1 MKSLATCMVAV
12 LGLAGCVVHVHD
24 RRPPPPPPPAPV
36 VVHWTHVRYVVW
48 TEYYGCSDDEVAY
61 LETCGYDDDDLLV
74 LCFIA
79 RRARVPVRYVVYE
92 YDRCGRSLYTVAMV
106 FRLDPFVFYCEEVPR
121 GCACPPP
128 YGRAYGYYGRREP
141 AFLTNDECRALVQL
155 HIGVRYYGYSS
166 VAYFQEFDRCRK
178 RGEPPFRTIVV
189 RDYARA
195 GKGGRACDDRPI
207 VKRDRPWEHRDVR
220 EWERRRQEERERM
233 KAHWA
238 RRQREEE
245 ERIHREAEAQER
257 RRAAEEARRRA
268 EELRRKR
275 EDEDRRGEAPA
286 ADRGSRR
293 PEDDPGGK
301 DGRRPPGHE
310 GRGPGGP
317 PRGEGPKKPA
327 GAPGKKG
334 EGVSNGPP
342 GPLAPPKPSARP
354 PGLAARGQERSAAG
368 LQAREEE
375 GVALRRERP
384 NPSPQELMVRTGGVR
399 VGAVGLES
407 RGAPAELPRPRQVPA
422 VFQPAL
428 QGGPSLGRGDSELL
442 LLKVVPRREDFTRPR

>member
-1 MKSLATCMVAV
+1 MKALATCVLAV

-24 RRPPPPPPPAPV
+24 RHPAPPPPPPTPPPAHV

-92 YDRCGRSLYTVAMV
+92 YDRCGQSLYTVAMV
-106 FRLDPFVFYCEEVPR
+106 FRLDPFVFYCDEVPR
-121 GCACPPP
+121 GYACPPP
-128 YGRAYGYYGRREP
+128 YGRAYGYYWRREP

-166 VAYFQEFDRCRK
+166 VAYFQEFERCRT

-189 RDYARA
+189 RDYAHA
-195 GKGGRACDDRPI
+195 GKGGRTCDDRPV

-238 RRQREEE
+238 RRQQEEE
-245 ERIHREAEAQER
+245 ERIRREAEAQER

-268 EELRRKR
+268 EELRRTR
-275 EDEDRRGEAPA
+275 EDEDRRGGGPA
-286 ADRGSRR
+286 ADRGPRR
-293 PEDDPGGK
+293 PEDDPGEK

-317 PRGEGPKKPA
+317 PRDEGPKKPDE
-327 GAPGKKG
+327 PGKKD
-334 EGVSNGPP
+334 GPGKKDDR
-342 GPLAPPKPSARP
+342 GPK
-354 PGLAARGQERSAAG
+354 
-368 LQAREEE
+368 
-375 GVALRRERP
+375 
-384 NPSPQELMVRTGGVR
+384 
-399 VGAVGLES
+399 
-407 RGAPAELPRPRQVPA
+407 
-422 VFQPAL
+422 
-428 QGGPSLGRGDSELL
+428 D
-442 LLKVVPRREDFTRPR
+442 